1 MTSAE
6 RSRGDTYFFAK
17 KYVSPFAPVSQNPS
31 RVYDRGMFEGWG
43 DFYLLAGSAAA
54 VLIGLI
60 FVVVTLMQ
68 DRTRSSVLT
77 GSKLYMGPVVLHVSF
92 VLMLSAAALAPG
104 VTPVAFAAVS
114 GAVAI
119 WGLVRGAFVIAGI
132 SGLAGEDMPHWSD
145 VWFYGVIPTLLYL
158 LLAGIAAAFWT
169 ERAWATQGVAAIV
182 TALLL
187 VTIRNEWD
195 LVTWLA
201 PRPDSATEE

>member
-1 MTSAE
+1 
-6 RSRGDTYFFAK
+6 
-17 KYVSPFAPVSQNPS
+17 
-31 RVYDRGMFEGWG
+31 MFEGWG
-43 DFYLLAGSAAA
+43 EFYLLAGSAAA
-54 VLIGLI
+54 VLIGLL

-92 VLMLSAAALAPG
+92 VLVLSAAALAPG
-104 VTPVAFAAVS
+104 ITPAAFAAVS

-132 SGLAGEDMPHWSD
+132 KGLAGEDSPHWTD
-145 VWFYGVIPTLLYL
+145 LWFYGAIPTLLYL
-158 LLAGIAAAFWT
+158 LLAGVAAACWT
-169 ERAWATQGVAAIV
+169 ERAWAPHGLAAIV
-182 TALLL
+182 TFVLL

-201 PRPDSATEE
+201 PKPDEE